1 MSSRKETPD
10 LLGELLGEA
19 PPFQRPPAAKRGNEA
34 KLPTVET
41 PKPPSPTATRAKES
55 PKRKPASSA
64 RRPVWEYLELTI
76 HDYRGW
82 RPRCIDGHEL
92 RDWKDGPSLRDYLD
106 HLGAEGWEM
115 TGILEAGR
123 GERNVYFK
131 RPRE

>member
-1 MSSRKETPD
+1 MSSRKQTPD

-19 PPFQRPPAAKRGNEA
+19 SPPAAQARSA
-34 KLPTVET
+34 KQLPTVET
-41 PKPPSPTATRAKES
+41 PKPLTAAGTKGKASRQPKPTA
-55 PKRKPASSA
+55 A
-64 RRPVWEYLELTI
+64 RRPIWEYLELTI

-82 RPRCIDGHEL
+82 RPRSIDGRKL
-92 RDWKDGPSLRDYLD
+92 RDWKDGPSLLDYLG

-131 RPRE
+131 RLKK